1 MPDYASINGVAAAD
15 IASINGVS
23 KAGIATVSGAA
34 TPASGASRWVVASAG
49 GYILHAANS
58 DLTSWSS
65 YDCATDSPNS
75 IALASGKNSAGQ
87 IIYVAGT
94 DAASR
99 ELLVSG
105 TDITAAHTFTDV
117 NISPNDDQY
126 AVSWGA
132 KSDGATA
139 GVWMSAGDD
148 GLVMRSTDG
157 AATWSAVNMSST
169 NLGTKVI
176 WGIANNGAGKW
187 AFAAGSAYLYV
198 STDDGASFSESEPWG
213 TDTPGKI
220 KGIIYTKNAGGG
232 GSWVIAY
239 SRSSTVHFRSCSD
252 SDLTDWSAEFSVNST
267 NFPARASNGTGASVT
282 FANPS
287 SQEEFIR
294 MAAYN
299 GKIVA
304 CSTADEVLISFD
316 VDGKT
321 ISNGTFRDG
330 NKSDETGLDLDSG
343 DLCASLA
350 TDGTTWVLSCRGGD
364 IHTSTDGDTWT
375 RVLNDESL
383 GGSQRHLNAVACDVL
398 LPL

>member
-1 MPDYASINGVAAAD
+1 MADYAKLNDVAAAD
-15 IASINGVS
+15 IVKINGVAYAS
-23 KAGIATVSGAA
+23 VAKCSGLSS
-34 TPASGASRWVVASAG
+34 PASGASRWVVASAG
-49 GYILHAANS
+49 GYVLHAAAS

-65 YDCATDSPNS
+65 YDGATDSPNS
-75 IALASGKNSAGQ
+75 IALAFGRNSAGAG
-87 IIYVAGT
+87 IYVAGT
-94 DAASR
+94 NASTR

-105 TDITAAHTFTDV
+105 TDVTTAGVWTDV

-169 NLGTKVI
+169 NLGTKVV

-187 AFAAGSAYLYV
+187 AFGAGSAYLFV
-198 STDDGASFSESEPWG
+198 STDDGATWSDTQPWS
-213 TDTPGKI
+213 TNTPGKI
-220 KGIIYTKNAGGG
+220 KGIIYTNN
-232 GSWVIAY
+232 SWVIAY

-252 SDLTDWSAEFSVNST
+252 SDLTDWSDEFSVNST

-287 SQEEFIR
+287 SQEQFVR
-294 MAAYN
+294 MAAFN
-299 GKIVA
+299 GKVCA
-304 CSTADEVLISFD
+304 VSTADEVILSFD

-321 ISNGTFRDG
+321 MSNGTFRDG
-330 NKSDETGLDLDSG
+330 NKADETGLDLDAG

-350 TDGTTWVLSCRGGD
+350 TDGSTWVLSCRGGD
-364 IHTSTDGDTWT
+364 IHVSTDGDTWT
-375 RVLNDESL
+375 RVLNDVDL
-383 GGSQRHLNAVACDVL
+383 GGAQRHLNAVACDVV

>member
-1 MPDYASINGVAAAD
+1 MPDFEAFNSVAAANVEAINGVAKSSCEAVQ
-15 IASINGVS
+15 GVT
-23 KAGIATVSGAA
+23 IPSG
-34 TPASGASRWVVASAG
+34 TTTASRWVVVSAG
-49 GYILHAANS
+49 GYVLHAANS

-65 YDCATDSPNS
+65 YDGATDSPNS
-75 IALASGKNSAGQ
+75 IALAFGRNSAGAG
-87 IIYVAGT
+87 IYVAGT
-94 DAASR
+94 TAAAR
-99 ELLVSG
+99 ELLISG
-105 TDITAAHTFTDV
+105 TDVTSGTWSDV
-117 NISPNDDQY
+117 DVSPNDDQL

-157 AATWSAVNMSST
+157 ASSWSAVDMSAT

-176 WGIANNGAGKW
+176 WGIANNGQGKW
-187 AFAAGSAYLYV
+187 AFGAGSAYLYV
-198 STDDGASFSESEPWG
+198 STDDGATFSESEPWG

-220 KGIIYTKNAGGG
+220 KGIIYTNN
-232 GSWVIAY
+232 SWVIAY
-239 SRSSTVHFRSCSD
+239 SRGSAVHFRSCSD

-304 CSTADEVLISFD
+304 CSTADEVILSFD
-316 VDGKT
+316 VNGKT
-321 ISNGTFRDG
+321 MSNGTFRDG

-350 TDGTTWVLSCRGGD
+350 TDGSTWVLSCRGGD

-375 RVLNDESL
+375 RVLNDQSL
-383 GGSQRHLNAVACDVL
+383 GGAQRHLNAVACDVV

>member
-1 MPDYASINGVAAAD
+1 MADYAKLNDVAAAD
-15 IASINGVS
+15 IVKINGVAYAS
-23 KAGIATVSGAA
+23 VAKCSGLSS
-34 TPASGASRWVVASAG
+34 PASGASRWVVASAG

-75 IALASGKNSAGQ
+75 IALAFGKNSSGAG
-87 IIYVAGT
+87 IYVAGT
-94 DAASR
+94 DAAAR

-105 TDITAAHTFTDV
+105 TDISSAHTFSDIDV
-117 NISPNDDQY
+117 SPNDDQY

-187 AFAAGSAYLYV
+187 AFGAGSAYLFV
-198 STDDGASFSESEPWG
+198 STDDGATWSDSQPWG

-220 KGIIYTKNAGGG
+220 KGIIYTNN
-232 GSWVIAY
+232 SWVIAY

-252 SDLTDWSAEFSVNST
+252 SDLTDWSAEFSVNAT
-267 NFPARASNGTGASVT
+267 NFPARASNGTVAAVT

-287 SQEEFIR
+287 SQTEFIR
-294 MAAYN
+294 MAAFN
-299 GKIVA
+299 GKVCA
-304 CSTADEVLISFD
+304 VSTADEVILSFD
-316 VDGKT
+316 VNGKT

-350 TDGTTWVLSCRGGD
+350 TDGSTWVLSCRGGD

-383 GGSQRHLNAVACDVL
+383 GGSERHLNAVACDVL

>member
-1 MPDYASINGVAAAD
+1 MPDFEAFNSVAAANVEAINGVA
-15 IASINGVS
+15 
-23 KAGIATVSGAA
+23 KANCEAVQGGTIPSG
-34 TPASGASRWVVASAG
+34 TTTASRWVVASAG
-49 GYILHAANS
+49 GYVLHAANS

-65 YDCATDSPNS
+65 YDGATDSPNS
-75 IALASGKNSAGQ
+75 IALAFGRNSAGAG
-87 IIYVAGT
+87 IYVAGIT
-94 DAASR
+94 AAAR

-105 TDITAAHTFTDV
+105 TDVTTDAVWTDV

-132 KSDGATA
+132 KAGATA

-157 AATWSAVNMSST
+157 ASSWSAVDVSAT

-176 WGIANNGAGKW
+176 WGIANNGQGKW
-187 AFAAGSAYLYV
+187 AFAAGAAYLYI

-220 KGIIYTKNAGGG
+220 KGIIYTNN
-232 GSWVIAY
+232 SWVIAY
-239 SRSSTVHFRSCSD
+239 SRGSAVHFRSCSD

-304 CSTADEVLISFD
+304 CSTADEVILSFD
-316 VDGKT
+316 VSGKT
-321 ISNGTFRDG
+321 MSNGTFRDG

-350 TDGTTWVLSCRGGD
+350 TDGSTWVLSCRGGD
-364 IHTSTDGDTWT
+364 IHRSTDGDTWT
-375 RVLNDESL
+375 RVLNDQSL
-383 GGSQRHLNAVACDVL
+383 GGSQRHLNAVACDVV